1 MSKPY
6 QGRRLWLVV
15 RLLAWLP
22 LPLVTAFG
30 AFFATLITLV
40 PLRYASAYRVVLI
53 NLLATHPAMSLADA
67 KRIGRQSMAEL
78 GRTLTEFSHVWHR
91 PVEQTLAR
99 ITHIHGE
106 QAFLDACACER
117 PVLMLSLHQGSW
129 EISNLYVGDKG
140 DRDKTLIMYQP
151 HPATLMDAMVKAARE
166 RTGSVLIPTNS
177 QGVKKALAAMKAG
190 GTLGILSDHNPGNRS
205 NPCVPFFGYDVPTPA
220 LIDKLVQ
227 RYRPHVFIV
236 SCIRGQGGVKDIHL
250 HFDPAPEIEQ
260 ASDCTEILT
269 AMNTGLQHCIDRN
282 LAQYQWTYKRFKW
295 GPKGRRRWYR
305 QSRDLLA
312 RIAQGEDRKTL
323 GLHPD
328 TDQDQ

>member
-1 MSKPY
+1 MSKQY

-30 AFFATLITLV
+30 AFVATLITLV

-53 NLLATHPAMSLADA
+53 NLLATHPAMSLAEA

-91 PVEQTLAR
+91 PVEETLAR

-151 HPATLMDAMVKAARE
+151 HPATLMDAMV
-166 RTGSVLIPTNS
+166 TVSYTHLTLPTICSV
-177 QGVKKALAAMKAG
+177 
-190 GTLGILSDHNPGNRS
+190 
-205 NPCVPFFGYDVPTPA
+205 
-220 LIDKLVQ
+220 
-227 RYRPHVFIV
+227 
-236 SCIRGQGGVKDIHL
+236 
-250 HFDPAPEIEQ
+250 
-260 ASDCTEILT
+260 
-269 AMNTGLQHCIDRN
+269 
-282 LAQYQWTYKRFKW
+282 
-295 GPKGRRRWYR
+295 
-305 QSRDLLA
+305 
-312 RIAQGEDRKTL
+312 
-323 GLHPD
+323 
-328 TDQDQ
+328 

>member
-1 MSKPY
+1 MSKQY

-30 AFFATLITLV
+30 AFIATLITLV

-53 NLLATHPAMSLADA
+53 NLLATHPDMSLAEA
-67 KRIGRQSMAEL
+67 RRIGRQSMAEL

-91 PVEQTLAR
+91 PVEETLAR
-99 ITHIHGE
+99 ITRIHGE

-177 QGVKKALAAMKAG
+177 QGVKQALAAMKAG

-250 HFDPAPEIEQ
+250 HFETAPEIEQ

-269 AMNTGLQHCIDRN
+269 AMNAGLQRCIDRN

-295 GPKGRRRWYR
+295 SPTGRRNWYR
-305 QSRDLLA
+305 QSRKLLA
-312 RIAQGEDRKTL
+312 QIEKGADRKVL

-328 TDQDQ
+328 TDKDQ